1 MAALPAPSSIRAHL
15 QDYTIYQLED
25 LPGATRTKLRHLPYS
40 IRILLEGVYRN
51 CFSGKATLDD
61 INNLLN
67 WQPVSP
73 ERPTVP
79 VFPGRVVLQ
88 DFTGVPVINDLAAM
102 RAAVAEQG
110 GDPARINPV
119 VPVDL
124 VIDHSIQVDYY
135 GTVDAYYKNA
145 QREFERNQE
154 RYRFIHWAQ
163 KAFSN
168 VRVVPPASGIVHQV
182 NLEYLAT
189 LVLTKT
195 QDGLTTIYPDTL
207 VGTDSHTT
215 MINGLG
221 VVAWGVGGIEAV
233 AAMLGEPIEIIV
245 PDVIGVRLTGSLP
258 EGVTP
263 TDLTLTIIQ
272 KLRGIGVVD
281 KFVEFFGPGLD
292 QLALADRAMIA
303 NITPET
309 GATMLYFPVDRQ
321 SLEYL
326 RLTGR
331 PEQLVALVETYY
343 KAQGLYRSGREPEPE
358 YSQVLDVDL
367 AQIQPSLAGPKR
379 PQDRVALSEVKDSF
393 QKALL
398 APRDQNGFGLTQK
411 DLAQSSQVRLNGQT
425 EQLEHGSVVIAAIT
439 SCTNTSNPFVMLSA
453 GLLAKKA
460 VEKGLNTKPYVK
472 TSLAPGSRVVTDYLR
487 EAGLLEPLA
496 QLGFDLVGYGCTTC
510 IGNSGPLEDP
520 IAAAVSQHN
529 LVAAAV
535 LSGNRNFEG
544 RIHPLSRASYLAS
557 PPLVVAYALA
567 GSVNID
573 LIREPLGTGRDGQP
587 VYLRDIWPTTQDVQS
602 LMAKVVKPEL
612 YRQGYASIYSM
623 SDAWNALEGGASQL
637 YEWTPESTY
646 LQKPP
651 FFEPRWRNDSATL
664 DIRDARVLAYL
675 GDSIT
680 TDHISPAGSIALDS
694 PAGRYLLDHAV
705 PPSEFNSYGSRRG
718 NDRVMTRGT
727 LANIRLKNRL
737 APDVEGGSTLHFP
750 SGEVTTIFEAS
761 QRYQTENIPLI
772 ILAGKEYGSGSSRD
786 WAAKGVRLL
795 GVRAVIAISF
805 ERIHRS
811 NLAGMGVLPLQ
822 FLPGESAAALGLTGQ
837 EFYSIYNIEQHL
849 IPGEILE
856 VAANNRGG
864 EVIRFKVILRLD
876 TANEIDYYLKGGIM
890 NAILATYQEA
900 TSHE

>member
-1 MAALPAPSSIRAHL
+1 MATLPAPVHLRVAH
-15 QDYTIYQLED
+15 QDYAIYKLEN
-25 LPGATRTKLRHLPYS
+25 LPGVSRALLQRLPYS
-40 IRILLEGVYRN
+40 IRILLEGVYRKS
-51 CFSGKATLDD
+51 FSRQATLEDTHR
-61 INNLLN
+61 LLN
-67 WQPVSP
+67 WQPVSA

-110 GDPARINPV
+110 GDPVRINPV

-135 GTVDAYYKNA
+135 GAADAYRKNA
-145 QREFERNQE
+145 QREFERNRE
-154 RYRFIHWAQ
+154 RYHFIHWAQ

-168 VRVVPPASGIVHQV
+168 FRVVPPASGIVHQV

-189 LVLTKT
+189 LVLTRQEYGVT
-195 QDGLTTIYPDTL
+195 YAYPDTL

-221 VVAWGVGGIEAV
+221 VAGWGVGGIEAV
-233 AAMLGEPIEIIV
+233 AAMLGEPIEIIA
-245 PDVIGVRLTGSLP
+245 PDVVGVRLTGSLP
-258 EGVTP
+258 EGATP

-272 KLRGIGVVD
+272 KLRAIGVVD

-303 NITPET
+303 NVTPET

-326 RLTGR
+326 HLTGR
-331 PEQLVALVETYY
+331 PEELIQLVEAYY
-343 KAQGLYRSGREPEPE
+343 RTQGLFRSGAEPEPE
-358 YSQVLDVDL
+358 YSLVLEVDL
-367 AQIQPSLAGPKR
+367 SQIQPSLAGPKR
-379 PQDRVALSEVKDSF
+379 PQDRVALSQVSASF
-393 QKALL
+393 QNALL
-398 APRDQNGFGLTQK
+398 APREQNGFGLSKT
-411 DLAQSSQVRLNGQT
+411 DLARSAQVQLNGHSG
-425 EQLEHGSVVIAAIT
+425 QLEHGSVVIAAIT

-460 VEKGLNTKPYVK
+460 VEKGLKTKPYVK

-487 EAGLLEPLA
+487 EAGLIEPLA
-496 QLGFDLVGYGCTTC
+496 KLGFDLVGYGCTTC
-510 IGNSGPLEDP
+510 IGNSGPLEGP
-520 IAAAVSQHN
+520 IAEAVGQNN

-544 RIHPLSRASYLAS
+544 RIHPLSRANYLAA

-567 GSVNID
+567 GSMKVD
-573 LIREPLGTGRDGQP
+573 LSSEPLGTGGDGQP
-587 VYLRDIWPTTQDVQS
+587 VYLRDIWPTTQEVQD

-612 YRQGYASIYSM
+612 FRQGYASIYSM
-623 SDAWNALEGGASQL
+623 SEAWNALESGASQL
-637 YEWTPESTY
+637 YEWTQESTY

-651 FFEPRWRNDSATL
+651 FFEPCWKNDPTAL
-664 DIRDARVLAYL
+664 DIHDARVLAYL

-680 TDHISPAGSIALDS
+680 TDHISPAGSISVDS
-694 PAGRYLLDHAV
+694 PAGKYLLDHKV

-737 APDVEGGSTLHFP
+737 TPGVEGGYTLHIP
-750 SGEVTTIFEAS
+750 SGERMTIFEAA
-761 QRYQTENIPLI
+761 QRYQAENIPLI

-795 GVRAVIAISF
+795 GVRAVIAESF

-811 NLAGMGVLPLQ
+811 NLAGMGILPLQ
-822 FLPGESAAALGLTGQ
+822 FLPGESAASLGLTGN
-837 EFYSIYNIEQHL
+837 EVYSITSIESRL
-849 IPGEILE
+849 LPGEILE
-856 VAANNRGG
+856 VAAVDQSGS
-864 EVIRFKVILRLD
+864 VTRFNVLLRLD
-876 TANEIDYYLKGGIM
+876 TANEIDYYLNGGIM
-890 NAILATYQEA
+890 NAILAKFQA
-900 TSHE
+900 TPPSE